1 MPKQFPHTADP
12 FNATSLSINTV
23 PRRAEELHSM
33 FGNTVL
39 KNEKISFV
47 FSITCDESIDVAD
60 TAQLLTCDRHREK
73 PQ

>member
-1 MPKQFPHTADP
+1 
-12 FNATSLSINTV
+12 
-23 PRRAEELHSM
+23 M